1 MLAPVLDC
9 SALALSALRPFHPWR
24 LACGLQ
30 WPSDWSLRPSP
41 PPPQQQVDTL
51 LTASADAGLA
61 AGSVEVPPAPIAP
74 AFFSQRDAM
83 IRCACQSLALSSLI
97 VLLLDGGSDRR

>member
-1 MLAPVLDC
+1 
-9 SALALSALRPFHPWR
+9 
-24 LACGLQ
+24 
-30 WPSDWSLRPSP
+30 
-41 PPPQQQVDTL
+41 L